1 MAVLCTLPAQK
12 FLPVCKPHFIK
23 SRFSLLVVFQILCF
37 TKLRFLQLQ
46 KRFFTKVQKFLDF
59 GGFAP
64 SPARNS
70 QRYTL
75 RCSGVQILFQVLVP
89 GELEAQLRFILKCIS
104 SVIHCR
110 FHFDF
115 QKIGICIC
123 YVRLP

>member
-64 SPARNS
+64 SPARRTRAVTGVARTPS
-70 QRYTL
+70 ATL
-75 RCSGVQILFQVLVP
+75 CAFQVSKYFFKFWFLASWKLSY
-89 GELEAQLRFILKCIS
+89 GSF
-104 SVIHCR
+104 
-110 FHFDF
+110 
-115 QKIGICIC
+115 
-123 YVRLP
+123 

>member
-37 TKLRFLQLQ
+37 TKLWFLQLQ

-64 SPARNS
+64 CPAR
-70 QRYTL
+70 RTRAVTGVAKL
-75 RCSGVQILFQVLVP
+75 PALHFALFRCPIFFQVLIS
-89 GELEAQLRFILKCIS
+89 GELEAQLRFILKFFS
-104 SVIHCR
+104 SVIHC
-110 FHFDF
+110 
-115 QKIGICIC
+115 
-123 YVRLP
+123 